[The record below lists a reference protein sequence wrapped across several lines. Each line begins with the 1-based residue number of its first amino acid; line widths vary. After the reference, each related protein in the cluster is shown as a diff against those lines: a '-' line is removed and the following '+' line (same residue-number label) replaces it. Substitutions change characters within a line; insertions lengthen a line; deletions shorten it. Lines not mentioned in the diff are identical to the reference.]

1 MPARK
6 CKKIDPKY
14 VAFLDQRDTKQ
25 SSDAI
30 DGKQMMTGNADMRRN
45 VASRE

>member
-1 MPARK
+1 MFNV
-6 CKKIDPKY
+6 DED

-30 DGKQMMTGNADMRRN
+30 DGKQKMSSNADMRRN